1 MSFGSPAADYI
12 EPKLDLNRLLAPH
25 PVSTYFLRMD
35 TDRLRAECI
44 MPREGVFAV
53 VLQGGKIKKGDILV
67 IDRSCPP
74 RPGKFVVAETGGEF
88 RVVRYVSRPATGI
101 ACGVWGVVTSVIR
114 QLS

>member
-1 MSFGSPAADYI
+1 MSFGSPAADYV

-25 PVSTYFLRMD
+25 PVASYFLRMVS
-35 TDRLRAECI
+35 DRLLAE
-44 MPREGVFAV
+44 GF
-53 VLQGGKIKKGDILV
+53 KKVDILV

>member
-1 MSFGSPAADYI
+1 MSFGSPAADYV
-12 EPKLDLNRLLAPH
+12 ESKLDLNRLLAPH

-35 TDRLRAECI
+35 TDRLLAE
-44 MPREGVFAV
+44 G
-53 VLQGGKIKKGDILV
+53 IKKGDILV

-88 RVVRYVSRPATGI
+88 RVVRYVSRPTTSI

>member
-1 MSFGSPAADYI
+1 MSFGSPAADYV
-12 EPKLDLNRLLAPH
+12 EPKLDLNRL
-25 PVSTYFLRMD
+25 STYFLRMD
-35 TDRLRAECI
+35 TDRLLAE
-44 MPREGVFAV
+44 G
-53 VLQGGKIKKGDILV
+53 IKKGDILV

>member
-1 MSFGSPAADYI
+1 MSFGSPAADYV

-35 TDRLRAECI
+35 TDRLLAE
-44 MPREGVFAV
+44 G
-53 VLQGGKIKKGDILV
+53 
-67 IDRSCPP
+67 
-74 RPGKFVVAETGGEF
+74 GGEF

>member
-1 MSFGSPAADYI
+1 MLSPNWI
-12 EPKLDLNRLLAPH
+12 
-25 PVSTYFLRMD
+25 STV
-35 TDRLRAECI
+35 CSPP
-44 MPREGVFAV
+44 PRVNLFSAYGHRPPPCRRN
-53 VLQGGKIKKGDILV
+53 QKGDILV